1 MSRKTEREFDEIKAG
16 FDKEISKDIEKSKTP
31 WHFINL
37 HTYLHQMTANRIKDL
52 YDQLAKIKMFLLE
65 AIGKNIRNMFANRM
79 TDYGV
84 IGMFKTVE
92 EAHEAAFYFTLKKF
106 NGKPLLER

>member
-1 MSRKTEREFDEIKAG
+1 MSRKNKKEFDEIKAG

-52 YDQLAKIKMFLLE
+52 YEQLAKIKMFLL
-65 AIGKNIRNMFANRM
+65 IDIFAYVPILM
-79 TDYGV
+79 IFT
-84 IGMFKTVE
+84 
-92 EAHEAAFYFTLKKF
+92 YFLIMWHVKV
-106 NGKPLLER
+106 